1 VIVNGASFIGRCTTG
16 TIASY
21 TGVLNLTIISAVACS
36 ALIISMIALSD
47 IANVTVIGAVYGYF
61 SGVCMF
67 RTTTTVNSR
76 H

>member
-1 VIVNGASFIGRCTTG
+1 VIVNGAAFIGRCTTA

-36 ALIISMIALSD
+36 ALIISMIVLID
-47 IANVTVIGAVYGYF
+47 IANVIEIGALYGYF
-61 SGVCMF
+61 SAVCMF
-67 RTTTTVNSR
+67 RTATTVNSR